1 MLITNFASGELS
13 PNLNGRVDIR
23 QYYQGAARIEN
34 FEIIP
39 TGGIKRRP
47 GTQRLAQLSDNSR
60 IIPFIVDKNS
70 VYILELALNPDYDAQ
85 TPGSTKT
92 ILNVWKKGVLGSYSV
107 VTTLGLPYGNLADA
121 RAIQYAQ
128 NYDTIVF
135 THNNYTPYV
144 IEVTGN
150 SFSGQVM
157 EFDFTPDV
165 EIDDDFDYIMVVA
178 PGTNKPTKETTADG
192 HGRFTYNKLING
204 TSTLFTKDFNEGIND
219 FYCVKD
225 GKMYKWENAAWADY
239 GTDPEIDTNLFTT
252 ATKYPACCSFFN
264 NRLYF
269 AATSAK
275 PQMVWG
281 SNAPDNSGV
290 KYGKKSYFSTYRKYV
305 TVNKVVKN
313 ADLHLFT
320 CDLAYSDIDTTNHR
334 TTFKNVTQD
343 FTISGKLAASITSYF
358 VSSDILPIGTK
369 VLSVTSNTITVD
381 TDQVAVVWD
390 EEETEKTNFTM
401 SIQLWRDVS
410 SVSAEDYEYMVV
422 ANNITTADCSLFFE
436 LASDQND
443 AIKFLS
449 SNRFLAVGTESSIW
463 SIDPGIS
470 ALSVNA
476 VMQGRYG
483 SDDIQGQ
490 AVETATVYFAQG
502 KKGIREFYYDGESSA
517 FRTNNIALLADHILR
532 ESAVIDFDYMTNP
545 YSRLLMVRANGTM
558 AEMLYDKT
566 NGIMAWSRFTM
577 TNGKIKNCAVTRG
590 EDENDLVFLVVQD
603 GEDEN
608 QNPLYYLEMLDLGS
622 EVYLDSWS
630 DYTGLT
636 TGYTDGAILYNKTT
650 GEKCEDLEN
659 IPDSFVHEGD
669 TVYIGYT
676 FTSKIKSMPI
686 IGNDPSK
693 RLRISA
699 LLVRFLDSFK
709 PVAKITDLPNEKFN
723 TIENV
728 PYSGI
733 AKMNYPGTTDHDVC
747 FEIEA
752 ADVDPVNIL
761 SVDAQTA

>member
-13 PNLNGRVDIR
+13 ENLNGRVDIR
-23 QYYQGAARIEN
+23 QYYQGASRIEN

-47 GTQRLAQLSDNSR
+47 GTQRLAQLSGNSR

-70 VYILELALNPDYDAQ
+70 IYVLELANNPDYNPQ
-85 TPGSTKT
+85 TEGSTHTVLK
-92 ILNVWKKGVLGSYSV
+92 IWKKSVLGVYSV
-107 VTTLGLPYGNLADA
+107 IQTLGLPYGSLAD
-121 RAIQYAQ
+121 IKNVQYAQ
-128 NYDTIVF
+128 NYDTLVMTHSNYKPYILKETAGVF
-135 THNNYTPYV
+135 T
-144 IEVTGN
+144 G
-150 SFSGQVM
+150 SDMQ
-157 EFDFTPDV
+157 FDFWPDV
-165 EIDDDFDYIMVVA
+165 ELDDDFDYVMVPV
-178 PGTNKPTKETTADG
+178 GNFPTHTTAADG
-192 HGRFTYNKLING
+192 HDQFTYNKLING
-204 TSTLFTKDFNEGIND
+204 VSTQYTKDFEEGIKD
-219 FYCVKD
+219 FWCIKD
-225 GKMYKWENAAWADY
+225 GKLWKWETSEWSVY
-239 GTDPEIDTNLFTT
+239 GTDPDIDNNLFSE

-264 NRLYF
+264 NRLFF
-269 AATSAK
+269 AASSSK

-281 SNAPDNSGV
+281 SAAPDN
-290 KYGKKSYFSTYRKYV
+290 YGTRYNDFATYKKYV
-305 TVNKVVKN
+305 TVNKIVKD
-313 ADLHLFT
+313 ADLHIFT

-343 FTISGKLAASITSYF
+343 FTITGKLATDITKYF

-369 VLSVTSNTITVD
+369 VVSVTNNTLTVN
-381 TDQVAVVWD
+381 TDNVEVAWG
-390 EEETEKTNFTM
+390 EEETEKTNLTM

-422 ANNITTADCSLFFE
+422 SNNITTADCSLFFE

-470 ALSVNA
+470 ALSINVI
-476 VMQGRYG
+476 MQGRYG
-483 SDDIQGQ
+483 SDEIQGQ

-517 FRTNNIALLADHILR
+517 FKTNNIALLADHILR
-532 ESAVIDFDYMTNP
+532 ESAVVDFDYMTNP
-545 YSRLLMVRANGTM
+545 YSRLLMVRANGTL

-577 TNGKIKNCAVTRG
+577 QKGKIKNCAVNRG

-603 GEDEN
+603 GEDGN
-608 QNPLYYLEMLDLGS
+608 NNPLYYLEMLDLGK
-622 EVYLDSWS
+622 EVYLDSWNIYS
-630 DYTGLT
+630 GVT
-636 TGYTDGAILYNKTT
+636 TGYTDGAVLYNATT
-650 GEKCEDLEN
+650 GETCDYDD
-659 IPDSFVHEGD
+659 IPTGFIGAGNE
-669 TVYIGYT
+669 VYIGYK
-676 FTSKIKSMPI
+676 FTSHIKSMPV

-699 LLVRFLDSFK
+699 LLVRFLNSYK
-709 PVAKITDLPNEKFN
+709 PVMKCTDLPAEKF
-723 TIENV
+723 TSIRSV

-733 AKMNYPGTTDHDVC
+733 AKVTYPGITDHDVC
-747 FEIEA
+747 FELEA
-752 ADVDPVNIL
+752 SEPLPVNIL